1 MPRSYIALGS
11 NQGDPVQ
18 QVQTACGALREL
30 PRSQLVACSSLYR
43 SAPMGPQD
51 QPSYINAVLALDTEL
66 EPAALLDNL
75 QRIELEHGRVRKAER
90 WGPRTLD
97 LDILLYGDQLIR
109 TERLQIPHYHMHARA
124 FVLYPLAEIA
134 PALKMPDGTAL
145 ETLLQNCPRGDLQA
159 LPFFIQRP
167 GAQTDLTPPG

>member
-1 MPRSYIALGS
+1 MPDVTLTTLNKLKQSGEKIVCLTAYDATFAHVESEAGVEVILIGDSLGMVL
-11 NQGDPVQ
+11 QGHDSTLPVS
-18 QVQTACGALREL
+18 V
-30 PRSQLVACSSLYR
+30 
-43 SAPMGPQD
+43 
-51 QPSYINAVLALDTEL
+51 
-66 EPAALLDNL
+66 
-75 QRIELEHGRVRKAER
+75 
-90 WGPRTLD
+90 
-97 LDILLYGDQLIR
+97 YGDQLIR

-159 LPFFIQRP
+159 LPFFIQQP